1 MTSLALP
8 LPGRPVD
15 VDIADVRKQQ
25 SGASVISLCAS
36 KAGKLDKVV
45 AADLDIQE
53 AVWSRV
59 KSGTNSLS
67 LESLD
72 LLMTTCGNEAPM
84 HWLLLRR
91 GYDPRSLR
99 RIETDVEIVAKKMW
113 HRGDQ
118 VTARDLF
125 DLALVIQIDRQG
137 LAREA
142 KWLVRHREAF
152 LSQIAR
158 RRQTVKITFDAINR
172 LPNPRVV
179 IPNYDDCTDM
189 ATEFLTRL

>member
-99 RIETDVEIVAKKMW
+99 RIETDVERENRELRERIATLETEREIE
-113 HRGDQ
+113 HR
-118 VTARDLF
+118 TIRDLMT
-125 DLALVIQIDRQG
+125 G
-137 LAREA
+137 
-142 KWLVRHREAF
+142 
-152 LSQIAR
+152 
-158 RRQTVKITFDAINR
+158 VK
-172 LPNPRVV
+172 V
-179 IPNYDDCTDM
+179 
-189 ATEFLTRL
+189 